1 MLKMVTNSMS
11 FAVRSALVVSLAAC
25 AGTQADP
32 TSILVGIEEITV
44 LGSSVRSTNELMKFL
59 SEQKIENGRLQP
71 EADAGYERIGKV
83 IYAMTRGGIKIEDI
97 DLPGTK

>member
-1 MLKMVTNSMS
+1 MVTNSMS

-25 AGTQADP
+25 AGTPADP

-44 LGSSVRSTNELMKFL
+44 LRSTNELMKFL

>member
-44 LGSSVRSTNELMKFL
+44 LRSTNELMKFL

>member
-25 AGTQADP
+25 AGTPADP

-44 LGSSVRSTNELMKFL
+44 LRSTNELMKFL